1 MSRPILA
8 VIAALLLAGGAAD
21 AQDRYAP
28 VVLRVPASPWALAL
42 GDAGAAARWTSDVV
56 FYNPSAITLA
66 TGAAASVQRWGSAS
80 TAANLSHTVISNGWG
95 IGVGVRYL
103 DYGAIT
109 DGIMHPAQLHT
120 RGPLLASSLAASF
133 GLSREY
139 KRLRIGVAAKYVEER
154 LPGDRDGFLA
164 IDAGLGRDVGAFG
177 FGLSVRDIG
186 PSRLVGATP
195 FQPPMRFAF
204 GAMFRPR
211 PIGVF
216 FDAGATAEVTMDR
229 DGEVGAAGGGELI
242 WVPLDGWAIALR
254 AGFRTTERIG
264 ELGARPYTAGL
275 GISLD
280 RFSLD
285 YAIDPQRGGA
295 VAHRIG
301 LRMR

>member
-1 MSRPILA
+1 MIRPMRGA
-8 VIAALLLAGGAAD
+8 IAALLVLATPLA

-42 GDAGAAARWTSDVV
+42 GDAGVASRGTSDVV

-66 TGAAASVQRWGSAS
+66 TGAAVSVQRWGSAS

-103 DYGAIT
+103 DYGALDAGIT
-109 DGIMHPAQLHT
+109 HPAQLHT

-133 GLSREY
+133 GIAREY
-139 KRLRIGVAAKYVEER
+139 KRFRIGVAAKYVEER
-154 LPGDRDGFLA
+154 LPGDRDGFMA
-164 IDAGLGRDVGAFG
+164 IDAGLGRDVGSFG

-186 PSRLVGATP
+186 PSRLLGATP
-195 FQPPMRFAF
+195 YQPPMRFAL

-216 FDAGATAEVTMDR
+216 FDAGATAEVTVDH
-229 DGEVGAAGGGELI
+229 DGEVGVAAGGELI

-254 AGFRTTERIG
+254 AGFRTAERVG
-264 ELGARPYTAGL
+264 DLGNRPYTGGI

-295 VAHRIG
+295 VAHRVG

>member
-1 MSRPILA
+1 MIGPMRGA
-8 VIAALLLAGGAAD
+8 VAALVVLASPLV
-21 AQDRYAP
+21 AQDRLGP
-28 VVLRVPASPWALAL
+28 VVLRLPASPWALAL
-42 GDAGAAARWTSDVV
+42 GDAGAAIRSTSDVV
-56 FYNPSAITLA
+56 FYNPSSITLA
-66 TGAAASVQRWGSAS
+66 TGAAVSVQRWGGAS

-103 DYGAIT
+103 DYGAMD
-109 DGIMHPAQLHT
+109 DGITHPALLHT
-120 RGPLLASSLAASF
+120 RGPLLGSSLAASF
-133 GLSREY
+133 GLAREY

-164 IDAGLGRDVGAFG
+164 IDAGLGRDVGRLG

-186 PSRLVGATP
+186 PRRLLGATP
-195 FQPPMRFAF
+195 YKPPMRVAL
-204 GAMFRPR
+204 GATYRPR

-216 FDAGATAEVTMDR
+216 FDAGATAEVTVDR
-229 DGEVGAAGGGELI
+229 EGEVGVAGGGELI

-254 AGFRTTERIG
+254 AGFRTTDRVG
-264 ELGARPYTAGL
+264 DLGNRPYTG
-275 GISLD
+275 GVGVSLD

>member
-1 MSRPILA
+1 MIRPIRRI
-8 VIAALLLAGGAAD
+8 VAALLVLAAPLAA
-21 AQDRYAP
+21 QQRYAP
-28 VVLRVPASPWALAL
+28 VVLRLPASPWALAL

-66 TGAAASVQRWGSAS
+66 TGAAVSVQRWGGAS

-103 DYGAIT
+103 DYGAST
-109 DGIMHPAQLHT
+109 DGVIHPAQLHT
-120 RGPLLASSLAASF
+120 RGPLLGSSLAATI
-133 GLSREY
+133 GLAREY
-139 KRLRIGVAAKYVEER
+139 KKVRIGVAAKYVEER
-154 LPGDRDGFLA
+154 LPGDRDGFVT
-164 IDAGLGRDVGAFG
+164 IDAGLGRDIGSFG

-186 PSRLVGATP
+186 PSRLLGATP
-195 FQPPMRFAF
+195 YQPPMRFAL
-204 GAMFRPR
+204 GAMMRPR
-211 PIGVF
+211 PIAVF
-216 FDAGATAEVTMDR
+216 FDAGATAELTVDR
-229 DGEVGAAGGGELI
+229 DGEIGVAGGGELI
-242 WVPLDGWAIALR
+242 WVPLDGWAVALR
-254 AGFRTTERIG
+254 AGFRTTERVG
-264 ELGARPYTAGL
+264 ELGNRPYTGGI